1 MALHYDHG
9 KWQNN
14 RPIFLKVGLALG
26 IAFCIFIFQLEVQ
39 STPIKPYVFDL
50 FEFDELIN
58 TPRTKEVK
66 KPVPPPPPPKPKSF
80 IIEPVDDPEPV
91 SKPEVIPEEKNL
103 DDKNIIDEPAVA
115 YYEPTPEPAPI
126 AAPVVEEVDDKV
138 YDFVDRMPCYESC
151 FDDENPITR
160 KRCTDKILMEQIYE
174 TLRYPIMAKSNDISG
189 TVVASFTVTKTG
201 EISDVKILRD
211 IGGGCGQAVVK
222 ALKTLDQMMPGK
234 KEGRPVNVSYKM
246 PVKFVLN

>member
-1 MALHYDHG
+1 LTSSNKSRDLSFIHKLSLRSVIKLLIWHYITITENG
-9 KWQNN
+9 
-14 RPIFLKVGLALG
+14 RIIV
-26 IAFCIFIFQLEVQ
+26 EVQ

-174 TLRYPIMAKSNDISG
+174 TLR
-189 TVVASFTVTKTG
+189 
-201 EISDVKILRD
+201 L
-211 IGGGCGQAVVK
+211 
-222 ALKTLDQMMPGK
+222 
-234 KEGRPVNVSYKM
+234 
-246 PVKFVLN
+246 